1 MDPLPWETT
10 RARRSIVV
18 FPANE
23 PWIPDQVWQS
33 PELWNRFTEERR
45 ERTSV
50 VLALAPEQAV
60 VLPQLFDGE
69 RCPTPE
75 QPAGTDEADERSRSE
90 RAAAEAKDVE
100 LVSLLQGSGVFE
112 VLDQP
117 VVCGADV
124 GLEAEAESTARD
136 LVERSGA
143 DAFEIELELS
153 NRVCVEGVVFT
164 FSGQTEVM
172 QHIGRIVSIVPGAI
186 ETQHQASHGCH
197 RMMQVCIPTPS

>member
-10 RARRSIVV
+10 RVRRSIVI

-23 PWIPDQVWQS
+23 PGIPDQVGQS

-117 VVCGADV
+117 VVCGANV
-124 GLEAEAESTARD
+124 GLEAEAESTAGD

-143 DAFEIELELS
+143 DAFEIVLDLS
-153 NRVCVEGVVFT
+153 DRVRAERVVPA
-164 FSGQTEVM
+164 FSGQAKVM
-172 QHIGRIVSIVPGAI
+172 QNVGRIVPIVPGAI
-186 ETQHQASHGCH
+186 ETQ
-197 RMMQVCIPTPS
+197 R